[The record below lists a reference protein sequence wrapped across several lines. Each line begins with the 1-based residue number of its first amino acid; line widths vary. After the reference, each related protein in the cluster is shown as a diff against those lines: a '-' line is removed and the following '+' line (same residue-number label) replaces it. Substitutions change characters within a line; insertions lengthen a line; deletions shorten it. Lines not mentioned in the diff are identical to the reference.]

1 MNAIKWGLLAGLV
14 IGLVIAFGSFTQ
26 LIVVAFFTLVGAG
39 VGWLVGD
46 RVDLGELLNRRR
58 R

>member
-46 RVDLGELLNRRR
+46 RVDLG
-58 R
+58 